1 MYVSNEKSSYCNAI
15 GREWMKYLLQWVLI
29 LFLGIYSSLYGFSG
43 KVLNPSLQGGEKRF
57 HELKTYTLKDF
68 NFAWDIHYFE
78 VVTYEVN
85 PALTLKKENKFKPFM
100 HAGNVRL
107 DSKRKKE
114 LLWLSKAI
122 LKKSYF
128 WKRRYPL
135 LEDYSFTSLCFID
148 GSGRFKAIET
158 LQDIREM
165 LGDIDTEAELRL
177 WILASEQPYMV
188 PYSYK
193 KIGNLYR
200 VRFQAVSYCHYEEFF
215 RYYNKKGDV
224 VKNRKIKK
232 IDKKNCEEPVI

>member
-1 MYVSNEKSSYCNAI
+1 
-15 GREWMKYLLQWVLI
+15 MKYLLQWVLI
-29 LFLGIYSSLYGFSG
+29 LLMGICSSMYGFDR
-43 KVLNPSLQGGEKRF
+43 KVLNPSLQQAEKRF
-57 HELKTYTLKDF
+57 HKLKTYTLKDF

-78 VVTYEVN
+78 VVTYEVDRT
-85 PALTLKKENKFKPFM
+85 LTLKKENKFKPFM
-100 HAGNVRL
+100 HAGTVKL
-107 DSKRKKE
+107 DRKRKKE

-135 LEDYSFTSLCFID
+135 LEDYSFTSLRFID

-177 WILASEQPYMV
+177 WILASEQPYMD
-188 PYSYK
+188 PYSYIK
-193 KIGNLYR
+193 KDGLYR
-200 VRFQAVSYCHYEEFF
+200 VRFQTVTYCHYKEFF

-224 VKNRKIKK
+224 VKNRNIKK

>member
-1 MYVSNEKSSYCNAI
+1 V
-15 GREWMKYLLQWVLI
+15 KYLLQWVLI
-29 LFLGIYSSLYGFSG
+29 LFLGVCSSLYGFGG
-43 KVLNPSLQGGEKRF
+43 KVLHPSLPKGEKHF

-85 PALTLKKENKFKPFM
+85 PTLTLKKENKFKPFM
-100 HAGNVRL
+100 HAGTVKM

-128 WKRRYPL
+128 WERRYPL
-135 LEDYSFTSLCFID
+135 LEDYSFTSLRFID
-148 GSGRFKAIET
+148 DSGRFKAIET

-193 KIGNLYR
+193 KTGGLYR
-200 VRFQAVSYCHYEEFF
+200 VRFQVVSYCHYEEFF

-224 VKNRKIKK
+224 VKNRTIRK

>member
-1 MYVSNEKSSYCNAI
+1 
-15 GREWMKYLLQWVLI
+15 MKYLLQWVLI
-29 LFLGIYSSLYGFSG
+29 LLMGICSSMYGFDR
-43 KVLNPSLQGGEKRF
+43 KVLNPSLQQAEKRF
-57 HELKTYTLKDF
+57 HKLETYTLKDF

-78 VVTYEVN
+78 VVTYEVDRTL
-85 PALTLKKENKFKPFM
+85 PLKKENKFKPFM
-100 HAGNVRL
+100 HAGTVKL
-107 DSKRKKE
+107 DRKRKKE

-135 LEDYSFTSLCFID
+135 LEDYSVTSLRFID

-158 LQDIREM
+158 LRDIREM

-177 WILASEQPYMV
+177 WILASEQPYMD
-188 PYSYK
+188 PYSYIK
-193 KIGNLYR
+193 KDGLYR
-200 VRFQAVSYCHYEEFF
+200 VRFQTVSHCHYKEFF

-224 VKNRKIKK
+224 VKNRNIKK